1 MAKTGNP
8 KKAPSPK
15 TDFVE
20 VTCAVTKLLG
30 ASQEEH
36 ATPSDNE
43 ALSRTDRFLITSMLG
58 NGYPSAVSLS
68 DDTIIGGST
77 LSSIMELGRCELY
90 NDLKLK
96 DPVELLHVVHLLN
109 LQKVAWDCFDE
120 VQRNRNDLHA
130 RDINLR
136 YALKATDTF
145 IQLYDRL
152 ESRWAKQNAITSG
165 ERVLVPLTPNTLLGG
180 VTFQQKPID
189 GVTLQQIMEWCRV
202 ELYLNL
208 KPKNPFESILADLT
222 VRAHKA
228 GWDCCEQADWK
239 RHKSDVRELN
249 LKYALKGIEC
259 SARLLSRLED
269 YRTKQIERALHNSAT
284 GGQKLGK
291 FAHSR
296 LTRHSKKQDK
306 ARIDLNGNGRHP

>member
-1 MAKTGNP
+1 MGQRAETPRINAKGRSQKTGNP
-8 KKAPSPK
+8 RKTSSPK
-15 TDFVE
+15 TDLVE
-20 VTCAVTKLLG
+20 VTQA
-30 ASQEEH
+30 A
-36 ATPSDNE
+36 PSDNE
-43 ALSRTDRFLITSMLG
+43 DLSRTDRFFITSMLG

-96 DPVELLHVVHLLN
+96 DPVESLHVVHLLN

-120 VQRNRNDLHA
+120 VQKNRQDLHA

-165 ERVLVPLTPNTLLGG
+165 ERVLVPLTPNTLIDG
-180 VTFQQKPID
+180 VTLQQKPID

-202 ELYLNL
+202 DLYLNL
-208 KPKNPFESILADLT
+208 KPKNPFEINSRGPYCSCAQSRVGLL
-222 VRAHKA
+222 RA
-228 GWDCCEQADWK
+228 G
-239 RHKSDVRELN
+239 
-249 LKYALKGIEC
+249 
-259 SARLLSRLED
+259 RLE
-269 YRTKQIERALHNSAT
+269 KAQI
-284 GGQKLGK
+284 
-291 FAHSR
+291 
-296 LTRHSKKQDK
+296 
-306 ARIDLNGNGRHP
+306 